1 MAKYSDIEIDNLIA
15 ESKPLP
21 WNWQSQI
28 QMREEGV
35 SKRGNFDSQGV
46 NNNKFR
52 LILRQSRL
60 NPLDFSIILGVYP
73 PGSNKLFHLRRY
85 DGKSHEHTN
94 PIEKEKFYDFHIH
107 KATERYQNYG
117 TCEEDKYAEPTDRFS
132 NYGEAIKCLLN
143 DCGFIQPDNP
153 QLSLF

>member
-1 MAKYSDIEIDNLIA
+1 MAKYSDVEINNLIA

-21 WNWQSQI
+21 LDWRSQI
-28 QMREEGV
+28 RMREARVSKTGTFDIEGV
-35 SKRGNFDSQGV
+35 
-46 NNNKFR
+46 NKNIFC

-60 NPLDFSIILGVYP
+60 NLLDFSIIIGVYP

-94 PIEKEKFYDFHIH
+94 PIEKQKFYDFHIH

-132 NYGEAIKCLLN
+132 NFGEALDCLLN
-143 DCGFIQPDNP
+143 DCGFELPDDP

>member
-1 MAKYSDIEIDNLIA
+1 VAKYSDLEIDNLIA

-21 WNWQSQI
+21 LNWQSRI
-28 QMREEGV
+28 QMREV
-35 SKRGNFDSQGV
+35 SVHKTGNFDIQGV
-46 NNNKFR
+46 NNNNFR

-60 NPLDFSIILGVYP
+60 NSLDFSIILGVYP

-107 KATERYQNYG
+107 KATERYQKYG

-132 NYGEAIKCLLN
+132 NYGEAIECLLN
-143 DCGFIQPDNP
+143 DCGFVLPDDP
-153 QLSLF
+153 QLSFF

>member
-1 MAKYSDIEIDNLIA
+1 MAKYSDLEINNLIA

-21 WNWQSQI
+21 LDWRSQI
-28 QMREEGV
+28 RMREPGV
-35 SKRGNFDSQGV
+35 SKMGAFDIEGV

-60 NPLDFSIILGVYP
+60 NLLDFSIIIGVYP

-94 PIEKEKFYDFHIH
+94 PIEKQKFYDFHIH

-132 NYGEAIKCLLN
+132 NFGEALDCLLN
-143 DCGFIQPDNP
+143 DCGFELPDDS

>member
-1 MAKYSDIEIDNLIA
+1 VAKYSDVEINNLIA

-21 WNWQSQI
+21 LDWRSQI
-28 QMREEGV
+28 RMREARVSKTGTFDIEGV
-35 SKRGNFDSQGV
+35 
-46 NNNKFR
+46 NKNIFC

-60 NPLDFSIILGVYP
+60 NLLDFSIIIGVYP

-94 PIEKEKFYDFHIH
+94 PIENQKFYDFHIH

-132 NYGEAIKCLLN
+132 NFGEALDCLLN
-143 DCGFIQPDNP
+143 DCGFELPDDS